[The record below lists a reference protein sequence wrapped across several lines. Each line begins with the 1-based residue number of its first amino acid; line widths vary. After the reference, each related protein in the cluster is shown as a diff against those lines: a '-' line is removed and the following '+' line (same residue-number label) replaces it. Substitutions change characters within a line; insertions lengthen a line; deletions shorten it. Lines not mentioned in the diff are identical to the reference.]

1 MSVGYGSEE
10 FTLTVPDGVQG
21 GDTIDVDLPVDEGAG
36 GAGLSHEEVPSAPVT
51 VVVPSGCFAGD
62 EFTVDLDGCQFV
74 VGVPDGCGPGD
85 AIMVTPPSR
94 GPAPEAPPNP
104 KQLIGRRVSLC
115 ALVSK
120 ALLNGRKGE
129 VITYDEG
136 KDALYV
142 AVDGMRP
149 DVAVKLANVTL
160 LPPDDEPDPDNDEPP
175 EAPRAGVHYVG
186 DRVLVERSNGSTSLA
201 TVVEYDEVFE
211 SYLLDV
217 GNGVLKYG
225 VEESY
230 ITPYETSIDW
240 AGPPTRSAN
249 GAWEGFFVGRRVRL
263 PSMLARCDEDDQNG
277 EVVGYNEKTGFY
289 HVQLDSGKLRK
300 TVLFKDMKVVYQIYD

>member
-1 MSVGYGSEE
+1 MRKCPP
-10 FTLTVPDGVQG
+10 L
-21 GDTIDVDLPVDEGAG
+21 
-36 GAGLSHEEVPSAPVT
+36 PVT
-51 VVVPSGCFAGD
+51 VVVQVGCFAGD

-249 GAWEGFFVGRRVRL
+249 GAWEGFLSAEGCACHLCWRDATRMTRTGRSSGTMRRRA
-263 PSMLARCDEDDQNG
+263 STMCSSTAASCARPCSS
-277 EVVGYNEKTGFY
+277 KT
-289 HVQLDSGKLRK
+289 
-300 TVLFKDMKVVYQIYD
+300 